1 MPQVFYLDNL
11 DLEDENLPHDVFPR
25 FKVYD
30 QKKINMVI
38 EKDTSTGKNADI
50 VIYGL
55 LLVQS

>member
-1 MPQVFYLDNL
+1 MFYLDNL

-25 FKVYD
+25 CKVYD
-30 QKKINMVI
+30 QKRINMVI